1 MKFFN
6 IKVYYCDLMTDS
18 LPEYL
23 KIYIKDKNKKILR
36 KKITNKNCFKYIIDN
51 LSLNESQK
59 VKDDMNSGYSYFYSS
74 SQYGCKL
81 PLDFIEY

>member
-1 MKFFN
+1 
-6 IKVYYCDLMTDS
+6 MTDS

-23 KIYIKDKNKKILR
+23 KIYIKGKNKKFLN
-36 KKITNKNCFKYIIDN
+36 KKITNKNCFKDILDN

-59 VKDDMNSGYSYFYSS
+59 VKDDMSAGYSYFYTQ
-74 SQYGCKL
+74 SQYGFKL